1 MPILEASNVIRL
13 YKQYD
18 VTITAVDRVN
28 LSVEDGEFVAIMGS
42 SGSGKSTLLHV
53 CAGLERANS
62 GTVKIRGNDI
72 MKMKKDELSRFRG
85 RYTGFIFQKHN
96 LIPQFTAL
104 ENIMIP
110 AVMCDRK
117 DFTYEEH
124 LKKLIDILGL
134 RDRLNHLPSEL
145 SGGQQQRVAI
155 ARALINRPQVL
166 FADEPTGN
174 LDRENADEVLRLLLE
189 TKKAI
194 GQTIIM
200 VTHDLTIAEHADRI
214 FKMDGG
220 KIRLFR
226 DRDGKYRRNSDE
238 KAMELSKMCG
248 GCRRKIRRKTLRL
261 YLYRRITRFFRFS
274 Y

>member
-53 CAGLERANS
+53 CAGLDRANS

-145 SGGQQQRVAI
+145 SGGQQQRVAV
-155 ARALINRPQVL
+155 ARALATHPAL
-166 FADEPTGN
+166 LLADEPTGN
-174 LDRENADEVLRLLLE
+174 LDSRTGDEIMALFHELNRAGNTIVL
-189 TKKAI
+189 I
-194 GQTIIM
+194 
-200 VTHDLTIAEHADRI
+200 THNDEIARQA
-214 FKMDGG
+214 G
-220 KIRLFR
+220 
-226 DRDGKYRRNSDE
+226 
-238 KAMELSKMCG
+238 
-248 GCRRKIRRKTLRL
+248 
-261 YLYRRITRFFRFS
+261 RRIHISDGHVTEVD
-274 Y
+274 